1 MNYVIEKTKR
11 KIKLSKKDT
20 SGKNTVSIKNIHE
33 EKSRYFENLQ
43 KKVLPD
49 LLKKKGCDEKIRKII
64 EREEE
69 LDYYFKTAG
78 ILSEY
83 FEIENSGAATLDQS
97 VCSRRTELIKQYFTV
112 LEMTIPQELYLSDLY
127 VDTEVCPQCPDETVV
142 VDTGDEGLICTECGL
157 VLFNKNITDTLSYKE
172 RQTVDYITSQD
183 YKRVDY
189 FKQWLSQIQ
198 AKEQT
203 KIPVE
208 IVDTVIVELKAERL
222 LNTSKV
228 NVSVVK
234 RILKKTNNAKYY
246 DNAPYIVNAI
256 NDVPV
261 LRIPEYIE
269 QKMIAMFEEIQ
280 EPWES
285 LKNKDRK
292 NFFSY
297 PYTIR
302 KFCEILGLDEC
313 GKNFQYLK
321 SREKLYKQ
329 DVVWKKIIEY
339 LLQFPPKR
347 EILRDVEWRYIPSL

>member
-11 KIKLSKKDT
+11 KIKLTKKDT
-20 SGKNTVSIKNIHE
+20 SGKNTISIKNIHE
-33 EKSRYFENLQ
+33 EKSKYFENLQ

-49 LLKKKGCDEKIRKII
+49 LLKKKGCENQIKKIQN
-64 EREEE
+64 REEE
-69 LDYYFKTAG
+69 LDYYFKTAH

-83 FEIENSGAATLDQS
+83 FEIEKTGMATSNSE
-97 VCSRRTELIKQYFTV
+97 VCSRRVELVKSYYLALDLQ
-112 LEMTIPQELYLSDLY
+112 IPQDLNASDLY
-127 VDTEVCPQCPDETVV
+127 TDSESCPSCVEETIVIDTDE
-142 VDTGDEGLICTECGL
+142 EGLICTECGL

-172 RQTVDYITSQD
+172 RQTVDYITTQD

-198 AKEQT
+198 AKEQM

-208 IVDTVIVELKAERL
+208 IVDKVILELKAERL

-228 NVSVVK
+228 NVSAIK

-256 NDVPV
+256 NNVPV

-329 DVVWKKIIEY
+329 DMVWKKIIEY
-339 LLQFPPKR
+339 MKANPSKR
-347 EILRDVEWRYIPSL
+347 ENLIDVQWRYIPSL